1 MTVRD
6 DNTEPAMHSLTVGR
20 FLFTLACTTLAAGP
34 AQAQPYPNKPITFVV
49 PFAAG
54 SATDNLARVIAEK
67 IGASLKQPVVI
78 DNKAGASGFIAAQQV
93 AKAKPDGYTVF
104 ITANTTHAS
113 NSALFKTLPYDPV
126 KDFEPV
132 AALGTV
138 PLAVVVHPSIPAK
151 NMAELIAYG
160 KANPGKISFGSG
172 STSSRMAGEMLKSM
186 AGIDMVNVQ
195 YKSNPQAVTD
205 LLGGQIQLVIADAVT
220 TMPHAK
226 AGKLRAL
233 AISTAKR
240 SPIAPELPTVAE
252 SGLPGYEMIGWFA
265 AYVPAKTPKEIVAK
279 LNAEIVRILE
289 SADAKARLAAVGI
302 ETMTSTPEGLA
313 EFQRVETAKWAKLVK
328 AAGIQPE

>member
-1 MTVRD
+1 MDREMSF
-6 DNTEPAMHSLTVGR
+6 NR
-20 FLFTLACTTLAAGP
+20 FRAALACFVLAAGA
-34 AQAQPYPNKPITFVV
+34 AQAQSYPSKPITLVV

-67 IGASLKQPVVI
+67 LGTAWKQPVVI
-78 DNKAGASGFIAAQQV
+78 DNKPGASGFIAAQQV
-93 AKAKPDGYTVF
+93 ANAKPDGYTVF

-132 AALGTV
+132 STLGTV
-138 PLAVVVHPSIPAK
+138 PLAMVVHPSIPAK
-151 NMAELIAYG
+151 NVAELIAYG
-160 KANPGKISFGSG
+160 KANPGKLSFGSG
-172 STSSRMAGEMLKSM
+172 STSSRMAGEMFKSM
-186 AGIDMVNVQ
+186 AGIDMVNIQ

-220 TMPHAK
+220 TMPNAK

-233 AISTAKR
+233 AISTARR

-252 SGLPGYEMIGWFA
+252 SGLPGYEMVGWFA
-265 AYVPAKTPKEIVAK
+265 AYVPAKTPKDIVAK
-279 LNAEIVRILE
+279 LNAEIVAILD
-289 SADAKARLAAVGI
+289 SQDAKARLAAVGI
-302 ETMTSTPEGLA
+302 ETTTSTPQGLA

-328 AAGIQPE
+328 AAGIVPE

>member
-1 MTVRD
+1 M
-6 DNTEPAMHSLTVGR
+6 AHIASLKS
-20 FLFTLACTTLAAGP
+20 FLGALACSALAIGV
-34 AQAQPYPNKPITFVV
+34 AQAQTYPSRPITFVV

-67 IGASLKQPVVI
+67 LGTAWKQPVVI
-78 DNKAGASGFIAAQQV
+78 DNKPGASGFIAAQQV
-93 AKAKPDGYTVF
+93 ANAKPDGYTVF

-126 KDFEPV
+126 KDYEPV
-132 AALGTV
+132 AVLGTV
-138 PLAVVVHPSIPAK
+138 PLAVVVHPSVPAK
-151 NMAELIAYG
+151 NVAELIAYG

-186 AGIDMVNVQ
+186 AGIDMVNIQ

-226 AGKLRAL
+226 AGKLRAI

-240 SPIAPELPTVAE
+240 SQIAPELPTVAE

-265 AYVPAKTPKEIVAK
+265 AYVPAKTPKDIVTRLNKEIVG
-279 LNAEIVRILE
+279 ILE
-289 SADAKARLAAVGI
+289 SADAKAKLASVGI

-328 AAGIQPE
+328 AAGIVPE

>member
-1 MTVRD
+1 MTVFPL
-6 DNTEPAMHSLTVGR
+6 EPAMHPSLAVRR
-20 FLFTLACTTLAAGP
+20 FLLVLACSALAVG

-132 AALGTV
+132 AVLGTV

-265 AYVPAKTPKEIVAK
+265 AYVPAKTPKEIVAR
-279 LNAEIVRILE
+279 LNAEIVGILE

-302 ETMTSTPEGLA
+302 ETMTSTPDGLA

>member
-1 MTVRD
+1 MKTR
-6 DNTEPAMHSLTVGR
+6 T
-20 FLFTLACTTLAAGP
+20 FLAALACAALAAGN
-34 AQAQPYPNKPITFVV
+34 AQAQSYPNKSITFVV

-54 SATDNLARVIAEK
+54 SATDNLARVISEQL
-67 IGASLKQPVVI
+67 GTRWKQPVVI
-78 DNKAGASGFIAAQQV
+78 DNKPGASGFIAAQQV
-93 AKAKPDGYTVF
+93 VAAKADGYTVF

-126 KDFEPV
+126 NDFEPV
-132 AALGTV
+132 AVLGTV
-138 PLAVVVHPSIPAK
+138 PLAMVVHPSIPATNVK
-151 NMAELIAYG
+151 ELIAYA
-160 KANPGKISFGSG
+160 KANPGKLSFGSG

-186 AGIDMVNVQ
+186 AGIDMVNIQ

-226 AGKLRAL
+226 AGKVRAL

-252 SGLPGYEMIGWFA
+252 SGVPGYEMVGWFA
-265 AYVPAKTPKEIVAK
+265 AYVPAKTPKEIVTK
-279 LNAEIVRILE
+279 LNGEIVRILANPE
-289 SADAKARLAAVGI
+289 VNARLASVGI

-313 EFQRVETAKWAKLVK
+313 EFQRVETARWAKLVRD
-328 AAGIQPE
+328 AGIAPE

>member
-1 MTVRD
+1 MP
-6 DNTEPAMHSLTVGR
+6 NLTTR
-20 FLFTLACTTLAAGP
+20 RYLFALACTALSVGVAH
-34 AQAQPYPNKPITFVV
+34 AQAYPNKPITFVV

-67 IGASLKQPVVI
+67 LGASLKQPVVI

-132 AALGTV
+132 ATLGTV
-138 PLAVVVHPSIPAK
+138 PLAVVVHPSVPAK

-226 AGKLRAL
+226 AGKLKAL

-265 AYVPAKTPKEIVAK
+265 AYVPAKTPKDIIAK
-279 LNAEIVRILE
+279 LNSEIVRILE

-302 ETMTSTPEGLA
+302 ETMTSTPDGLA

>member
-1 MTVRD
+1 MKNPLKIRSFAAV
-6 DNTEPAMHSLTVGR
+6 
-20 FLFTLACTTLAAGP
+20 LACLALATGL
-34 AQAQPYPNKPITFVV
+34 AQAQSYPAKPITFVV

-54 SATDNLARVIAEK
+54 SATDNLARVLSEQV
-67 IGASLKQPVVI
+67 STSWKQPVVI
-78 DNKAGASGFIAAQQV
+78 DNKPGASGFIAAQQV
-93 AKAKPDGYTVF
+93 ANAKPDGYTVF

-113 NSALFKTLPYDPV
+113 NSALFKQLPYDPV
-126 KDFEPV
+126 KDYEPISV
-132 AALGTV
+132 LGTV
-138 PLAVVVHPSIPAK
+138 PLAMVIHPSIPAK
-151 NMAELIAYG
+151 TVKELIAYG
-160 KANPGKISFGSG
+160 KANPGKLSFGSG
-172 STSSRMAGEMLKSM
+172 STSSRMAGEMFKSM
-186 AGIDMVNVQ
+186 AGIDMVNIQ

-226 AGKLRAL
+226 AGKIRAI

-265 AYVPAKTPKEIVAK
+265 AYVPAKTPKDIVTK
-279 LNAEIVRILE
+279 LNKELVRILSTPE
-289 SADAKARLAAVGI
+289 AKARLAAVGI

-328 AAGIQPE
+328 AAGIVPE

>member
-1 MTVRD
+1 
-6 DNTEPAMHSLTVGR
+6 
-20 FLFTLACTTLAAGP
+20 
-34 AQAQPYPNKPITFVV
+34 
-49 PFAAG
+49 
-54 SATDNLARVIAEK
+54 
-67 IGASLKQPVVI
+67 GASLKQPVVI

-132 AALGTV
+132 ATLGTV

-186 AGIDMVNVQ
+186 AGIDMVYVQ

-328 AAGIQPE
+328 AAGIQP

>member
-1 MTVRD
+1 MPNLATR
-6 DNTEPAMHSLTVGR
+6 R
-20 FLFTLACTTLAAGP
+20 YLFALACTALSVGVAH
-34 AQAQPYPNKPITFVV
+34 AQAYPNKPITFVV

-67 IGASLKQPVVI
+67 LGASLKQPVVI

-132 AALGTV
+132 ATLGTV
-138 PLAVVVHPSIPAK
+138 PLAVVVHPSVPAK

-226 AGKLRAL
+226 AGKLKAL

-265 AYVPAKTPKEIVAK
+265 AYVPAKTPKDIIAK
-279 LNAEIVRILE
+279 LNSEIVRILE

-302 ETMTSTPEGLA
+302 ETMTSTPDGLA

>member
-1 MTVRD
+1 MTVFPL
-6 DNTEPAMHSLTVGR
+6 EPAMHPSLAVRR
-20 FLFTLACTTLAAGP
+20 FLLVLACSALAVG

-132 AALGTV
+132 AVLGTV

-220 TMPHAK
+220 TLPHAK

-265 AYVPAKTPKEIVAK
+265 AYVPAKTPKEIVAR
-279 LNAEIVRILE
+279 LNAEIVGILE

-302 ETMTSTPEGLA
+302 ETMTSTPDGLA

>member
-1 MTVRD
+1 MENRSRTR
-6 DNTEPAMHSLTVGR
+6 NFRGA
-20 FLFTLACTTLAAGP
+20 LACLALAAGM
-34 AQAQPYPNKPITFVV
+34 AQAQTYPNKPITFVV

-54 SATDNLARVIAEK
+54 SATDNLARVLSEQV
-67 IGASLKQPVVI
+67 SSSWKQPVVI
-78 DNKAGASGFIAAQQV
+78 DNKPGASGFIAAQQV
-93 AKAKPDGYTVF
+93 ANAKPDGYTVF

-113 NSALFKTLPYDPV
+113 NSALFKQLPYDPV
-126 KDFEPV
+126 KDYEPV
-132 AALGTV
+132 TVLGSV
-138 PLAVVVHPSIPAK
+138 PLAMVVHPSIPATNVK
-151 NMAELIAYG
+151 ELIAYG
-160 KANPGKISFGSG
+160 KANPGKLSFGSG
-172 STSSRMAGEMLKSM
+172 STSSRMAGEMFKSM
-186 AGIDMVNVQ
+186 AGIDMVNIQ

-226 AGKLRAL
+226 AGKIRAI

-265 AYVPAKTPKEIVAK
+265 AYVPAKTPKDIVAK
-279 LNAEIVRILE
+279 LHSEIVRILSTPE
-289 SADAKARLAAVGI
+289 AKARLAAVGI

-328 AAGIQPE
+328 AAGIVPE

>member
-1 MTVRD
+1 MAQSRI
-6 DNTEPAMHSLTVGR
+6 AQRLLM
-20 FLFTLACTTLAAGP
+20 LACSLLAAG
-34 AQAQPYPNKPITFVV
+34 AALAQPYPNKQITFVV

-54 SATDNLARVIAEK
+54 SATDNLARVIAERL
-67 IGASLKQPVVI
+67 GASWKQPVVI
-78 DNKAGASGFIAAQQV
+78 DNKPGASGFIAAQQV
-93 AKAKPDGYTVF
+93 VNAKPDGYTVF

-113 NSALFKTLPYDPV
+113 NQALFKTVPYDAV
-126 KDFEPV
+126 KDFEPIAV
-132 AALGTV
+132 LGTV
-138 PLAVVVHPSIPAK
+138 PLAVVIHPSIPAK
-151 NMAELIAYG
+151 DMKELIAYG

-205 LLGGQIQLVIADAVT
+205 LLGGQIHLVIADAVT

-240 SPIAPELPTVAE
+240 SQIAPELPTVAE
-252 SGLPGYEMIGWFA
+252 SGGLPGYEMIGWFA
-265 AYVPAKTPKEIVAK
+265 AYVPAKTPKDIVAK

-289 SADAKARLAAVGI
+289 SAEAKARLASVGI
-302 ETMTSTPEGLA
+302 ETLTSTPEGLA

-328 AAGIQPE
+328 GAGIQPE

>member
-1 MTVRD
+1 MQNPTV
-6 DNTEPAMHSLTVGR
+6 SR
-20 FLFTLACTTLAAGP
+20 FLLLLACSALAVGA
-34 AQAQPYPNKPITFVV
+34 AQAQQYPNKPITFVV

-67 IGASLKQPVVI
+67 VGASLKQPVVI

-138 PLAVVVHPSIPAK
+138 PLAVVVHPSIPAR

-226 AGKLRAL
+226 AGKLKAL

-265 AYVPAKTPKEIVAK
+265 AYVPAKTPKDIIAK

>member
-1 MTVRD
+1 
-6 DNTEPAMHSLTVGR
+6 MHNLTLSR
-20 FLFTLACTTLAAGP
+20 FLLTLVCSALAAG
-34 AQAQPYPNKPITFVV
+34 AAHAQPASTSSGQAYPNKPITFVV

-67 IGASLKQPVVI
+67 LGASLKQPVVI

-132 AALGTV
+132 ATLGTV

-265 AYVPAKTPKEIVAK
+265 AYVPAKTPKEIIAK
-279 LNAEIVRILE
+279 LNAEIDRRAHV
-289 SADAKARLAAVGI
+289 
-302 ETMTSTPEGLA
+302 
-313 EFQRVETAKWAKLVK
+313 
-328 AAGIQPE
+328 